1 MVLPLK
7 EIIYED
13 NGTLS
18 NERIEI
24 LDKVFSSFKCSQDN
38 NDVEVFLKEKAINF
52 EKSKESATFLVFND
66 AEHKKGNLVL
76 DVFFSLALKVFSFT
90 KDANEREKE
99 SIGINGNNT
108 PAYLIGQ
115 LARSKNT
122 FSGLGKETLI
132 KAIEYIKGAQY
143 YVGGRLVYLDC
154 WDDLVG
160 YYQKQ
165 GFKFIQKRKKPD
177 ENGDRL
183 NQMYIVI

>member
-1 MVLPLK
+1 M
-7 EIIYED
+7 
-13 NGTLS
+13 
-18 NERIEI
+18 
-24 LDKVFSSFKCSQDN
+24 
-38 NDVEVFLKEKAINF
+38 
-52 EKSKESATFLVFND
+52 
-66 AEHKKGNLVL
+66 
-76 DVFFSLALKVFSFT
+76 
-90 KDANEREKE
+90 
-99 SIGINGNNT
+99 
-108 PAYLIGQ
+108 
-115 LARSKNT
+115 ARSKNT

>member
-7 EIIYED
+7 EIIYDD
-13 NGTLS
+13 NETLS
-18 NERIEI
+18 NERVEI

-38 NDVEVFLKEKAINF
+38 KDVENFLKEKAINF
-52 EKSKESATFLVFND
+52 EQSKESSTFLIFND
-66 AEHKKGNLVL
+66 EALEKGNLVL
-76 DVFFSLALKVFSFT
+76 DAFFTLALKVFSFT
-90 KDANEREKE
+90 KDADENEKE
-99 SIGINGNNT
+99 KIGINGNNA

-122 FSGLGKETLI
+122 VSGLGKKTLI
-132 KAIEYIKGAQY
+132 NAIEYIKGAQY

-154 WDDLVG
+154 RDDLVK
-160 YYQKQ
+160 YYTKQ

-183 NQMYIVI
+183 NQMYLVI